1 MRQLYY
7 LIHCTGK
14 GKQIPFTLSVTPI
27 HSGRDRRRLP
37 PTIVLSLFLFFLPGC
52 SDEKAP
58 DSPVET
64 VSLHLKSAGGLPI
77 RHLDIF
83 FFNDDALARLDA
95 YQHIPWTGESTVRC
109 ASTAG
114 AKRIVVLANEAS
126 DKLVWSDVHSYEGLR
141 NHLSD
146 LRKEDPEHPLMSG
159 AASLPVGYDRKASI
173 VLEPLL
179 SRVELRSLR
188 CDFSGRSYEGETMK
202 EVKVYLINV
211 SGSCETTREDSFPL
225 TDVLNQGRLDDRLN
239 EEMVHPEMLQQ
250 SLPSEV
256 GTDVTTPGI
265 SLYCYPNGTLREGTG
280 RPFTRLVVEG
290 KIMGKTYYYPVNL
303 PGMERNTRYQIDLTL
318 TRLGT
323 TDPDV
328 AAEGGMVT
336 VRCEA
341 APWTEKKP
349 ATILFRMGNGVTKA
363 LNPKED
369 VVNDIN
375 LFVFNQYGVLE
386 ACTYSPSAE
395 AEVDLFP
402 GEKYDVYA
410 TGNIGYAISGIRTI
424 DDLFEKRYYLIY
436 PDEYRTGIPM
446 STHLDGFQID
456 STRTCT
462 LPLERMMGKITL
474 EMDRTGL
481 DKDVRILVRQV
492 SIGNSPR
499 SATLFGR
506 SKARTRQDVF
516 PKGFTRGVYES
527 DALNIDKEL
536 GHSWDLSL
544 YLLENMQGDELNELC
559 PYVEWQAEYYSPT
572 WHTKAG
578 KYLIYRFYL
587 QDEGEYSIERNCH
600 YHYTIRPKGDGLQA
614 RDNWQLDRSALES
627 GP

>member
-1 MRQLYY
+1 MRQLLN
-7 LIHCTGK
+7 LIHSSGK
-14 GKQIPFTLSVTPI
+14 GNLIPITLSVTPI

-37 PTIVLSLFLFFLPGC
+37 PIIVLSFFLFFLPGC
-52 SDEKAP
+52 SDEMNL
-58 DSPVET
+58 DSPAET
-64 VSLHLKSAGGLPI
+64 VSLDLKSAGGLPI
-77 RHLDIF
+77 SHLDIF

-95 YQHIPWTGESTVRC
+95 YQHVQWTGEATLRC

-114 AKRIVVLANEAS
+114 AKRIVVLANEPAER
-126 DKLVWSDVHSYEGLR
+126 LVWSDVHSYEGLR
-141 NHLSD
+141 KHLSD
-146 LRKEDPEHPLMSG
+146 FRKEDPEHPLMSG
-159 AASLPVGYDRKASI
+159 AASLSVGYDRKASI
-173 VLEPLL
+173 VLEPLM

-188 CDFSGRSYEGETMK
+188 CDFSGRSYEGETLK
-202 EVKVYLINV
+202 DVKVYLINV
-211 SGSCETTREDSFPL
+211 SGACETTREDSFPL
-225 TDVLNQGRLDDRLN
+225 TDVLNQGRLDEHLG
-239 EEMVHPEMLQQ
+239 EQMLHPEMLVQP
-250 SLPSEV
+250 LAAEV
-256 GTDVTTPGI
+256 GTGGTTPGI
-265 SLYCYPNGTLREGTG
+265 SLYCYPNGTLQEGAG

-290 KIMGKTYYYPVNL
+290 KILGNTYYYAVNL
-303 PGMERNTRYQIDLTL
+303 PGMMRNTRYQVDMTL

-349 ATILFRMGNGVTKA
+349 STVLFCMGNGVTKA

-369 VVNDIN
+369 LVNDIN
-375 LFVFNQYGVLE
+375 LFIFNKYGVLE
-386 ACTYSPSAE
+386 TSAYSRTNE

-402 GEKYDVYA
+402 GEQYDVYA
-410 TGNIGYAISGIRTI
+410 TGNIGYAISGIRTVE
-424 DDLFEKRYYLIY
+424 DLFEKRYYLIY

-446 STHLDGFQID
+446 STHLAGFRVD
-456 STRTCT
+456 STRTCI

-474 EMDRTGL
+474 EMDRTAL

-572 WHTKAG
+572 WHTAAG

-600 YHYTIRPKGDGLQA
+600 YHFTIKPKGDGLQTQ
-614 RDNWQLDRSALES
+614 DSWQLDRSALEG